1 MFGFVA
7 GCHHLFPVPNL
18 MARMLLHLSGIS
30 TYIYQVFAIIF
41 CSTSDLQHS
50 FDVSSLPQWVGLEEL
65 KLQKVAAEFR
75 LGGQNFQVSCCKL
88 KLRACGNTS
97 EGLLLAPCSW
107 RERSCNF
114 RKCLLEEG
122 WELWCSFPSPA
133 KSTPEEVNYARD
145 STGSIKFLSPVSVA
159 DLSFTAPEVSLFCWG
174 LEERSQCKRTVSFQ
188 RSPSEPQRDVGLP
201 IKLVFH

>member
-1 MFGFVA
+1 MFSISPTFFLRPVAMIFKVLFNPEHSIILWCTGLDDKTARKGWNMDPPFLSKFLCCLKVAATLSWSTCWWMFGFVA

-75 LGGQNFQVSCCKL
+75 LGG
-88 KLRACGNTS
+88 
-97 EGLLLAPCSW
+97 
-107 RERSCNF
+107 
-114 RKCLLEEG
+114 
-122 WELWCSFPSPA
+122 
-133 KSTPEEVNYARD
+133 
-145 STGSIKFLSPVSVA
+145 
-159 DLSFTAPEVSLFCWG
+159 
-174 LEERSQCKRTVSFQ
+174 
-188 RSPSEPQRDVGLP
+188 
-201 IKLVFH
+201 